1 MTNIEFI
8 ENAIAEN
15 SGRVDGLS
23 FSGVL
28 NLGKAEKL
36 LSEMES
42 NLERLFKLNRAFE
55 DLDELE
61 KRFGVEIVRV
71 AGSYSTE
78 VSIENTMM
86 YFRYNDTYRDFAKSR
101 FNVICSE
108 ADNIQK
114 IVDEEWAK
122 LSNSRKACHVSYAMY
137 DFQKQEIEKMKNFIQ
152 FLTSEYEED

>member
-71 AGSYSTE
+71 ACSYSTE

-86 YFRYNDTYRDFAKSR
+86 YFLNT
-101 FNVICSE
+101 
-108 ADNIQK
+108 QK
-114 IVDEEWAK
+114 MFYK
-122 LSNSRKACHVSYAMY
+122 
-137 DFQKQEIEKMKNFIQ
+137 KQIAE
-152 FLTSEYEED
+152 